1 MDTITL
7 KDLHQ
12 HTGRYARAA
21 RENPLLI
28 TDRGHPVAMLT
39 APVTADLER
48 TLPRRFSE
56 GSAVVPNRD
65 TDSTAAVGAVRD
77 ER

>member
-21 RENPLLI
+21 RDNPVLI

-39 APVTADLER
+39 APVTADLET
-48 TLPRRFSE
+48 TLPRTFSLE
-56 GSAVVPNRD
+56 SIVVPGRP
-65 TDSTAAVGAVRD
+65 TDSTEAVSAVR
-77 ER
+77 EGR

>member
-21 RENPLLI
+21 RENPVLI

-39 APVTADLER
+39 VPVTGDLET
-48 TLPRRFSE
+48 TLPRRFPLA
-56 GSAVVPNRD
+56 SAVVPKRQN
-65 TDSTAAVGAVRD
+65 DSTASVSATRD
-77 ER
+77 GR

>member
-1 MDTITL
+1 MNTITL
-7 KDLHQ
+7 KQLHQ

-21 RENPLLI
+21 REEPCLV

-39 APVTADLER
+39 APVTALLEKR
-48 TLPRRFSE
+48 LPRRFSLDA
-56 GSAVVPNRD
+56 AVVPKRRL
-65 TDSTAAVGAVRD
+65 DSTAAVSANRD